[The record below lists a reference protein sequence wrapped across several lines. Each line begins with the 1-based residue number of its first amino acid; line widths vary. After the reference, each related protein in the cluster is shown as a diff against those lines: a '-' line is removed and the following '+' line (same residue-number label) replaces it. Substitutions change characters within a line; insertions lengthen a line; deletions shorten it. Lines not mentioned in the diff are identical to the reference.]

1 MSPNKAHLRTGEEKS
16 LGVSPKKAQ
25 FRTGEEE
32 IRGREKSIER
42 VEPQNNHQNNCQF
55 PSQY

>member
-1 MSPNKAHLRTGEEKS
+1 MSPNIAHLQTD
-16 LGVSPKKAQ
+16 
-25 FRTGEEE
+25 EEE